1 MNDMRIAGVPLRS
14 SHHVCGFFR
23 SLGEQYNVLLP
34 YIKEGLERKDR
45 GWHIVDPARRAD
57 HHRRLQEFGI
67 SAAAAEQS
75 GQLEVQVWGDVYVR
89 GGYFDQRRMLTTLQD
104 GLAAGKSKGFGF
116 TRLVANMEWALG
128 SWPGVNDLVEYEAR
142 INEFPLGEG
151 DAIVCTYDL
160 NRFGGATMMDMLRT
174 HPTVILGSAVMEN
187 PFFVPPDRFLQEL
200 RLESGSALPH

>member
-1 MNDMRIAGVPLRS
+1 MNDVRIAGVPLKS

-45 GWHIVDPARRAD
+45 GWHLVDPARRAD

-116 TRLVANMEWALG
+116 TRMVANMEWALG
-128 SWPGVNDLVEYEAR
+128 NWPGVNDLVEYEAR
-142 INEFPLGEG
+142 INEVPLGEG

-160 NRFGGATMMDMLRT
+160 TRFGGASMMDVLRT
-174 HPTVILGSAVMEN
+174 HPTVILGSVVMEN

-200 RLESGSALPH
+200 RLESESALPH